1 MKISMNWISD
11 YVDISGL
18 DMKELALKFT
28 MSTAEV
34 EEVTFLGRDIKNV
47 VAGKILT
54 CEEIPESKKLHKL
67 TVDTGD
73 GVVQCMCGAPNA
85 RAGIIVPFAK
95 VGGMVSGI
103 EIGKAKLAGYDSFGM
118 CCSGKEIG
126 ISDDHSGLM
135 IFDDSVKVGTDI
147 KDILPLEDVIWE
159 IDNKS
164 ITNRPDLW
172 GHYGIAREIAAITGR
187 ELKPMPDADL
197 NQYNSL
203 PQIPVEIQDDRCTRY
218 ACMVFDNVTREESS
232 YEMQVRLFYCG
243 MRAISFLVDLTNY
256 IMLDIGQPMHA
267 FERNGIEKI
276 VVRASRGEKF
286 TTLDNVEREVGSET
300 LFICNND
307 TPIALAG
314 IMGGLDSEVTEN
326 TKSIILESAN
336 FDAGMIRRNAA
347 KLGMRTEASARYEKT
362 LDSQYVIDAL
372 KRFVYLLLR
381 DDKDAKVTGGLT
393 DTIRKPQKEVVIK
406 ITKSYIDGYIGQELP
421 VEKIVSILTS
431 LKFGVSVS
439 GNELTVSVPTF
450 RASKDIS
457 IKADIVEEVSRVY
470 GFDNITPTPMSVPIT
485 ALKVNHERETEYK
498 IKTILAESFGLSEV
512 QSYLWY
518 DNKFNNEIGIGNLEG
533 IKLLSPSAPEL
544 ADIRQEMAPT
554 LLKFANDN
562 RKNFSEFGIFD
573 VGSVAPVAKDGK
585 FSENKQLGIL
595 IASKKE
601 SENELFY
608 RIREIVDTIL
618 KLTKN
623 VETSYKVLENKKVWQ
638 NPIKT
643 AKIVADEIELGYI
656 TALHPKI
663 KNNIDKKL
671 NIAVAEI
678 NLFDLYN
685 IEYKEP
691 IFSAVSKYPEI
702 SFDLSLLVDSTKAF
716 EDVKKDL
723 NNFESSIINGI
734 KFVDLYI
741 GSGLPE
747 GKKSMTF
754 TFSWRADDHTLTGEE
769 VETEKTK
776 LLEFLSGKGYTSRY

>member
-1 MKISMNWISD
+1 MKISMNWIND

-34 EEVTFLGRDIKNV
+34 EEVEFKGQDISGV
-47 VAGKILT
+47 IAGKILT
-54 CEEIPESKKLHKL
+54 CDEIPESKKLHKL
-67 TVDTGD
+67 TVDTGSE
-73 GVVQCMCGAPNA
+73 VVQCMCGAPNA
-85 RAGIIVPFAK
+85 KAGIIVPFAK
-95 VGGMVSGI
+95 IGGMVSGI

-118 CCSGKEIG
+118 CCSGKELG

-135 IFDDSVKVGTDI
+135 ILSDDITVGTDI
-147 KDILPLEDVIWE
+147 KEILPIEDVIWE

-187 ELKPMPDADL
+187 ELKGMPDTDL
-197 NQYNSL
+197 KQYDNL
-203 PQIPVEIQDDRCTRY
+203 PKIPVEIKDDRCTRY
-218 ACMVFDNVTREESS
+218 ACMVFDNVTREEST

-256 IMLDIGQPMHA
+256 VMLDIGQPMHA

-286 TTLDNVEREVGSET
+286 TTLDNVEREIGPET

-307 TPIALAG
+307 KPIALAG

-326 TKSIILESAN
+326 TKSILLESAN
-336 FDAGMIRRNAA
+336 FDAGVIRRNAA

-372 KRFVYLLLR
+372 RRFIYLLLK
-381 DDKDAKVTGGLT
+381 DDKGATVTGGLT
-393 DTIRKPQKEVVIK
+393 DTIKKPQKEVEIK

-421 VEKIVSILTS
+421 MEKIVSILKS
-431 LKFGVSVS
+431 LKFDVNVS
-439 GNELTVSVPTF
+439 GEELTIGVPSF

-457 IKADIVEEVSRVY
+457 IKADIVEEVSRIY
-470 GFDNITPTPMSVPIT
+470 GFDNIKPTPMSVPIT
-485 ALKVNHERETEYK
+485 ALTVNTDRETEYK

-518 DNKFNNEIGIGNLEG
+518 DNKFNVEAGIGNLEG

-562 RKNFSEFGIFD
+562 RKNFNEFGIFD
-573 VGSVAPVAKDGK
+573 IGSVAPIKDGK
-585 FSENKQLGIL
+585 FAENKQLGIL
-595 IASKKE
+595 VASKKK
-601 SENELFY
+601 SDNDLFY
-608 RIREIVDTIL
+608 DMKEIVDAIL
-618 KLTKN
+618 NITKN
-623 VETSYKVLENKKVWQ
+623 EEISYKVLENKKVWQ
-638 NPIKT
+638 NPVKT
-643 AKIVADEIELGYI
+643 AKIVCKGLELGYV
-656 TALHPKI
+656 TVLHPKI

-671 NIAVAEI
+671 NIAIAEI
-678 NLFDLYN
+678 NLFELYKIAYN
-685 IEYKEP
+685 EP
-691 IFSAVSKYPEI
+691 TFSAVSKYPTV
-702 SFDLSLLVDSTKAF
+702 SFDLSLLVDVNKTY
-716 EDVKKDL
+716 ENVKKDL
-723 NNFESSIINGI
+723 NNFESPIINEI
-734 KFVDLYI
+734 KFVDLYN
-741 GSGLPE
+741 GMGLPE

-754 TFSWRADDHTLTGEE
+754 TFSWKAEDHTLTGEE
-769 VETEKTK
+769 VEAEKIR
-776 LLEFLSGKGYTSRY
+776 LLEFLKNDGYVSRY

>member
-11 YVDISGL
+11 YVDITGL
-18 DMKELALKFT
+18 DMKELAYKFT
-28 MSTAEV
+28 MSTAEI
-34 EEVTFLGRDIKNV
+34 EEVEFKGEDIKNV

-54 CEEIPESKKLHKL
+54 CEEISESKKLHKL

-85 RAGIIVPFAK
+85 KEGIIVPFAK

-103 EIGKAKLAGYDSFGM
+103 EIGQAKLAGYDSFGM
-118 CCSGKEIG
+118 CCSGKELG

-135 IFDDSVKVGTDI
+135 ILDENIKVGTDI
-147 KDILPLEDVIWE
+147 KEILPIVDVIWE
-159 IDNKS
+159 VDNKS

-187 ELKPMPDADL
+187 ELKKMPEADL
-197 NQYNSL
+197 AQYNNL
-203 PQIPVEIQDDRCTRY
+203 PKIPVEIEDDRCTRY
-218 ACMVFDNVTREESS
+218 ACMVFDNVTREQSS
-232 YEMQVRLFYCG
+232 YEMQTRLFYCG

-256 IMLDIGQPMHA
+256 IMLDVGQPMHA
-267 FERNGIEKI
+267 FEREGVEKI
-276 VVRASRGEKF
+276 VVRASRGENF
-286 TTLDNVEREVGSET
+286 TTLDNVERQVGEET

-381 DDKDAKVTGGLT
+381 DDEGAKVTGGLT
-393 DTIRKPQKEVVIK
+393 DTIRKPQKEITIN
-406 ITKSYIDGYIGQELP
+406 ITKKYIDDYIGQELP
-421 VEKIVSILTS
+421 LDKIISILES
-431 LKFGVSVS
+431 LKFDVKVDGK
-439 GNELTVSVPTF
+439 ELTVKVPTF

-457 IKADIVEEVSRVY
+457 IKADIVEEVSRIY

-485 ALKVNHERETEYK
+485 ALKVNSERETEYK
-498 IKTILAESFGLSEV
+498 IKSLLAESFGLSEV
-512 QSYLWY
+512 HSYLWY
-518 DNKFNNEIGIGNLEG
+518 DNKFNVEAGIGNLEG

-544 ADIRQEMAPT
+544 ADIRQEMAST

-562 RKNFSEFGIFD
+562 KKNFNEFGIFD
-573 VGSVAPVAKDGK
+573 VGSVAPVKEDGS
-585 FSENKQLGIL
+585 FTENKQLGIL

-601 SENELFY
+601 SENDLFY
-608 RIREIVDTIL
+608 KMKGIINQVLNI
-618 KLTKN
+618 TKN
-623 VETSYKVLENKKVWQ
+623 VEVTYSTLQNKKVWQ
-638 NPIKT
+638 NPVKT
-643 AKIVADEIELGYI
+643 AKVMVEDCELGYI
-656 TALHPKI
+656 TALHPKV

-671 NIAVAEI
+671 NIAIAEI
-678 NLFDLYN
+678 NLFSLYKILYN
-685 IEYKEP
+685 EIKFVA
-691 IFSAVSKYPEI
+691 ISKYPEV
-702 SFDLSLLVDSTKAF
+702 SFDLSLLVNVDSSY
-716 EDVKKDL
+716 ESVKKDL
-723 NNFESSIINGI
+723 NNFESPIINEI
-734 KFVDLYI
+734 KFVDLYT
-741 GSGLPE
+741 GAGLPE

-754 TFSWRADDHTLTGEE
+754 TFSWKADDHTLTGEE
-769 VETEKTK
+769 VEAEKVK
-776 LLEFLSGKGYTSRY
+776 LLEFLKSKGYTSRY

>member
-18 DMKELALKFT
+18 DMKELAYKFT
-28 MSTAEV
+28 MSTAEI
-34 EEVTFLGRDIKNV
+34 EEVEFKGDDIKNV

-67 TVDTGD
+67 TVDTGE

-85 RAGIIVPFAK
+85 KAGIIVPFAK

-103 EIGKAKLAGYDSFGM
+103 EIGQAKLAGYDSFGM
-118 CCSGKEIG
+118 CCSAKELG

-135 IFDDSVKVGTDI
+135 VLDENVKVGTDI
-147 KDILPLEDVIWE
+147 KEILPIVDVIWE
-159 IDNKS
+159 VDNKS

-172 GHYGIAREIAAITGR
+172 GHYGIAREISAITGR
-187 ELKPMPDADL
+187 ELKRMPEADL
-197 NQYNSL
+197 EQYSSL
-203 PQIPVEIQDDRCTRY
+203 PKITVDIEDDRCTRY

-256 IMLDIGQPMHA
+256 IMLDVGQPMHA
-267 FERNGIEKI
+267 FEREGIEKI

-286 TTLDNVEREVGSET
+286 TTLDNVEREVGEET

-336 FDAGMIRRNAA
+336 FDAGMIRRNAS

-381 DDKDAKVTGGLT
+381 DDKNAKVTGGLT
-393 DTIRKPQKEVVIK
+393 DTIKKPQKEITIN
-406 ITKSYIDGYIGQELP
+406 ITKKYIDEYIGQELP
-421 VEKIVSILTS
+421 LRKIVSILES
-431 LKFGVSVS
+431 LKFEVTINGE
-439 GNELTVSVPTF
+439 ELIVKVPTF

-457 IKADIVEEVSRVY
+457 IKADIVEEVSRIY

-485 ALKVNHERETEYK
+485 ALKVNKERETEYK
-498 IKTILAESFGLSEV
+498 IKTLLAESFGLSEV
-512 QSYLWY
+512 HSYLWY
-518 DNKFNNEIGIGNLEG
+518 DNKFNVEAGLGNLEG

-554 LLKFANDN
+554 LLKFADDN

-573 VGSVAPVAKDGK
+573 VGSVAPVNLDGS

-601 SENELFY
+601 SENDLFY
-608 RIREIVDTIL
+608 RMKGIINQVLNI
-618 KLTKN
+618 TKN
-623 VETSYKVLENKKVWQ
+623 AEVAYKVLENKKVWQ
-638 NPIKT
+638 NPVKT
-643 AKIVADEIELGYI
+643 AKVTAGDYELGYL
-656 TALHPKI
+656 TTLHPKI

-671 NIAVAEI
+671 NIVIAEI
-678 NLFDLYN
+678 NLFNLYKLLYN
-685 IEYKEP
+685 ELE
-691 IFSAVSKYPEI
+691 FSAVSKYPEV
-702 SFDLSLLVDSTKAF
+702 SFDLSLLVNVDSSY
-716 EDVKKDL
+716 ESVKKDL
-723 NNFESSIINGI
+723 NNFESSIINEI
-734 KFVDLYI
+734 KFVDLYT
-741 GSGLPE
+741 GTGLPE

-754 TFSWRADDHTLTGEE
+754 TFSWKAKDHTLTGEE
-769 VETEKTK
+769 VETEKVK
-776 LLEFLSGKGYTSRY
+776 LLEFLRNNGYESRY

>member
-18 DMKELALKFT
+18 DMKELAYKFT
-28 MSTAEV
+28 MSTAEI
-34 EEVTFLGRDIKNV
+34 EEVEYKGNDIKNV

-85 RAGIIVPFAK
+85 KEGIIVPFAK
-95 VGGMVSGI
+95 VGGTVSGI
-103 EIGKAKLAGYDSFGM
+103 EIGQAKLAGYDSFGM
-118 CCSGKEIG
+118 CCSAKELG

-135 IFDDSVKVGTDI
+135 LLDENTKVGTDI
-147 KDILPLEDVIWE
+147 KALLPIVDVIWE
-159 IDNKS
+159 VDNKS

-187 ELKPMPDADL
+187 ELKKMPDTAL
-197 NQYNSL
+197 EQYDTL
-203 PQIPVEIQDDRCTRY
+203 PKISVDIEDDRCTRY
-218 ACMVFDNVTREESS
+218 ACMVFDNVTREQSS
-232 YEMQVRLFYCG
+232 YEMQIRLFYCG

-256 IMLDIGQPMHA
+256 IMLDVGQPMHA
-267 FERNGIEKI
+267 FEREGIEKI

-286 TTLDNVEREVGSET
+286 TTLDNIEREVGEET

-326 TKSIILESAN
+326 TRAIILESAN

-381 DDKDAKVTGGLT
+381 DDKDAKVIGGLT
-393 DTIRKPQKEVVIK
+393 DTIRKPQKDITIN
-406 ITKSYIDGYIGQELP
+406 ITKRYIDEYIGQELP
-421 VEKIVSILTS
+421 LTKIVSILEA
-431 LKFGVSVS
+431 LKFDVKVNGE
-439 GNELTVSVPTF
+439 ELTVHVPTF

-457 IKADIVEEVSRVY
+457 IKADIVEEVSRIY
-470 GFDNITPTPMSVPIT
+470 GFDNIIPTPMNVPIT
-485 ALKVNHERETEYK
+485 ALKVNKERETEYK
-498 IKTILAESFGLSEV
+498 IKSLLAESFGLSEV
-512 QSYLWY
+512 HSYLWY
-518 DNKFNNEIGIGNLEG
+518 DNKFNVEVGMGNLEG

-544 ADIRQEMAPT
+544 ADIRQEMAST

-562 RKNFSEFGIFD
+562 RKNFNEFGIFD
-573 VGSVAPVAKDGK
+573 VGSVAPINNGK
-585 FSENKQLGIL
+585 FTENKQLGVL

-601 SENELFY
+601 TENALFY
-608 RIREIVDTIL
+608 KMKGIINQVLNI
-618 KLTKN
+618 TKN
-623 VETSYKVLENKKVWQ
+623 VNVSYKVVEDKKVWM
-638 NPIKT
+638 NPVKT
-643 AKIVADEIELGYI
+643 AKIMCEDIELGYI
-656 TALHPKI
+656 TTLHPKI

-671 NIAVAEI
+671 NIAIAEI
-678 NLFDLYN
+678 NLFELYKILYN
-685 IEYKEP
+685 EP
-691 IFSAVSKYPEI
+691 VFTAISKYPEI
-702 SFDLSLLVDSTKAF
+702 SFDLSLLVDSNSLY

-723 NNFESSIINGI
+723 DNFESPIII
-734 KFVDLYI
+734 ETKFVDLYN
-741 GSGLPE
+741 GVGLPE

-754 TFSWRADDHTLTGEE
+754 TFVWGAKDHTLTGEE
-769 VETEKTK
+769 VEIEKAK
-776 LLEFLSGKGYTSRY
+776 LLEYLISKGYTSRY